1 MMLGLELRRGKQR
14 HRTNVRKHWRL
25 LRSGSLL
32 EELSAIAH
40 AGALGSIAAG
50 GVNEIDYIYC
60 GKQGRSTRPRS
71 VASGIGRFDTK
82 G

>member
-25 LRSGSLL
+25 LRSGTLL
-32 EELSAIAH
+32 KELSAIAH
-40 AGALGSIAAG
+40 AGALRVHRAAG
-50 GVNEIDYIYC
+50 LMKLITFIA
-60 GKQGRSTRPRS
+60 KQGTSTRPCS
-71 VASGIGRFDTK
+71 VASGIGRFDTP